1 MALGTRVPRLL
12 TEEGEEAP
20 RSVLVHGTAST
31 TDPFQEMVNQK
42 RETTQEI
49 FTKERETTQKIFT
62 KERETT
68 QEIFTK
74 ERETTLGLVMMTTR
88 DPEITP
94 STS

>member
-49 FTKERETTQKIFT
+49 FTKERETT
-62 KERETT
+62 
-68 QEIFTK
+68 
-74 ERETTLGLVMMTTR
+74 LGLVMMTTR